1 MSSDA
6 FASFWDS
13 LVDKRF
19 DAEVDLSKDERLI
32 YAANL
37 LRGAVL
43 ESGLAGYFLETEANE
58 IRDAHEALQVLALA
72 EPLRLLQ
79 QAQEIALNG
88 APLPESDETLTLFDE
103 DLSEDEYEAAIDDL
117 GERLA
122 PIQDQLL
129 MQDDAIF
136 DTINR
141 FAIEKGLLSA

>member
-1 MSSDA
+1 MSIEA
-6 FASFWDS
+6 FGSFWDA

-19 DAEVDLSKDERLI
+19 GADTVLSKEERLI

-43 ESGLAGYFLETEANE
+43 ESGLVGYFLETEANE
-58 IRDAHEALQVLALA
+58 IRDTHEALRSLDLA

-88 APLPESDETLTLFDE
+88 APLPDSDETLTLFDE

-129 MQDDAIF
+129 LQDDAIF
-136 DTINR
+136 DAINR
-141 FAIEKGLLSA
+141 FAIEKGLIST